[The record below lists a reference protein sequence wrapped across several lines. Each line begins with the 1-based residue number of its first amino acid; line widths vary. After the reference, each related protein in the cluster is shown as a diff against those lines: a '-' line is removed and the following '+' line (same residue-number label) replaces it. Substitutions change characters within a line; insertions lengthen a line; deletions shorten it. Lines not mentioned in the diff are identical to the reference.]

1 VTAAEVLRIARVL
14 HGTTAEGP
22 GLRTAIWFQG
32 CSIRCDGC
40 INPHLFSP
48 AGGNDMSADDILQ
61 DAMSSSV
68 EGLTLI
74 GGEPFDQPV
83 AGAELARKA
92 QRLGLGVIA
101 FSGYEY
107 ESLRSGGGGTEE
119 FLAAIDLLV
128 DGPYEAGN
136 PEKERALV
144 GSTNQRFIH
153 LSGRYRSY
161 RPEIAANR
169 VDIRIL
175 PDGSID
181 VAGFLD
187 TNDLNDLLEATGT
200 KRKARRT
207 TSE

>member
-1 VTAAEVLRIARVL
+1 
-14 HGTTAEGP
+14 
-22 GLRTAIWFQG
+22 
-32 CSIRCDGC
+32 
-40 INPHLFSP
+40 
-48 AGGNDMSADDILQ
+48 MSADDILRR
-61 DAMSSSV
+61 AMSSSV

-74 GGEPFDQPV
+74 GGEPFDQPL
-83 AGAELARKA
+83 AGAELAQKA
-92 QRLGLGVIA
+92 QKLGLGVIA

-107 ESLRSGGGGTEE
+107 ESLRSRGGGTEE

-128 DGPYEAGN
+128 DGPYEARN

-161 RPEIAANR
+161 RPEIATNR

-200 KRKARRT
+200 KRKARRM

>member
-1 VTAAEVLRIARVL
+1 VLRVARVL

-22 GLRTAIWFQG
+22 GLRSAIWFQG
-32 CSIRCDGC
+32 CSIRCIGC
-40 INPHLFSP
+40 INPHLFSSTGGSDMAVSDIVLGAV
-48 AGGNDMSADDILQ
+48 AGR
-61 DAMSSSV
+61 V

-74 GGEPFDQPV
+74 GGEPFDQPA
-83 AGAELARKA
+83 AGAKLARKA
-92 QRLGLGVIA
+92 QEQGLGVIA

-107 ESLRSGGGGTEE
+107 ETLRHRGKDTKR

-128 DGPYEAGN
+128 DGPYQAWNQETD
-136 PEKERALV
+136 RALV
-144 GSTNQRFIH
+144 GSTNQRFVHI
-153 LSGRYRSY
+153 SDRYSSY

-169 VDIRIL
+169 VDVRVL

-187 TNDLNDLLEATGT
+187 MSNLRNLLEATGT
-200 KRKARRT
+200 RRKARRA

>member
-1 VTAAEVLRIARVL
+1 MLRIARVL

-48 AGGNDMSADDILQ
+48 AGGKDVSADDILRR
-61 DAMSSSV
+61 AMSSSV

-74 GGEPFDQPV
+74 GGEPFDQPL
-83 AGAELARKA
+83 AGAELAQKA
-92 QRLGLGVIA
+92 QKLGLGVIA

-107 ESLRSGGGGTEE
+107 ESLRSRGGGTEE

-128 DGPYEAGN
+128 DGPYEARN

-144 GSTNQRFIH
+144 G
-153 LSGRYRSY
+153 
-161 RPEIAANR
+161 
-169 VDIRIL
+169 
-175 PDGSID
+175 
-181 VAGFLD
+181 
-187 TNDLNDLLEATGT
+187 
-200 KRKARRT
+200 RRT
-207 TSE
+207 SASSISPVVIAPTGLRSLPTVLIFAFFLTVPSTWPASWIRMISTIFSKRLVRKEKPEG